1 MTEYTIKPLG
11 PDTWDDFAQL
21 IERQGNGSMGA
32 PFCWCTNF
40 HASDPDDHR
49 SSEGR
54 RAYKELLVKRGQAH
68 AALVF
73 DGDLAV
79 GWCQYGS
86 PDELPGIHHRK
97 DYEAGLVALPHYR
110 LTCIFVDKVYRKRG
124 VAAAALRGALDL
136 IAMAGGGVVEGYP
149 HDIPEGKKMSSSFL
163 YNLTRS
169 AYEEAGF
176 TYQRPKG
183 KGNCVMTTTV
193 LPADSA
199 GPHHT
204 TAPFDIYV

>member
-1 MTEYTIKPLG
+1 MSEYTIKPLG

-32 PFCWCTNF
+32 PACWCTNF
-40 HASDPDDHR
+40 HPSDPDDR
-49 SSEGR
+49 RTSEGR
-54 RAYKELLVKRGQAH
+54 RAYKEQLVNHGRAH

-79 GWCQYGS
+79 GWCQYGT
-86 PDELPGIHHRK
+86 PEELPGIHHRK
-97 DYEAGLVALPHYR
+97 DYEAGLVVLPEYR
-110 LTCIFVDKVYRKRG
+110 LTCIFVDKACRKKG

-136 IAMAGGGVVEGYP
+136 IAKAGGGVVEGYP
-149 HDIPEGKKMSSSFL
+149 HDIPESKKVSSSFL
-163 YNLTRS
+163 YNLTRA

-193 LPADSA
+193 P
-199 GPHHT
+199 PR
-204 TAPFDIYV
+204 